1 MKKFSDF
8 NIEPLDEKRIF
19 AVPVISIE
27 ELINCEIV
35 VLDYETNITTIHGP
49 NRYIVKIEH
58 EGIEKKFFTN
68 ADSIK
73 ETLDKIDKK
82 DFPFTTMI
90 KARRFG
96 GAKKT
101 FYFT

>member
-1 MKKFSDF
+1 MKRFADF
-8 NIEPLDEKRIF
+8 GIDTLENKRVF

-27 ELINCEIV
+27 ELINCEIE

-49 NRYIVKIEH
+49 NRYIVKIKH
-58 EGIEKKFFTN
+58 EGKEQKFFTN
-68 ADSIK
+68 AAPIK
-73 ETLDKIDKK
+73 EALDRVDKK
-82 DFPFTTMI
+82 DFPFMATI
-90 KARRFG
+90 KPQRYS